1 MIRRATACCF
11 ALAVLM
17 LGALPA
23 SAAFSGITHRCSNA
37 LFRYTQEHPLGYFDW
52 QYDVPSEYIPGSVNP
67 QKAPLRLTADTRL
80 AFVGTFDG
88 YFRRLLASTAVG
100 TAECTNIYATTRGGE
115 LLLRLQSAAD
125 WVDDYNITNIFGR
138 ANGWN
143 SAINRDY
150 AVTNVTVTATNWVGY
165 ATNIVY
171 DLAGKPVGVKL
182 ENRYKIVSTN
192 ILDTTRIL
200 DRYRQDLDFMRSKD
214 KNPNTVSNMIAA
226 TGFDEDMNP
235 VPAPWPNH
243 SDLRVGRIDDTFSPY
258 YGYFRSYDFLGW
270 SFSSIATPSFKR
282 SIGDSWETSLYD
294 LFARRLCVNSNCF
307 YSTTWDLFEAENSR
321 YAVLRD
327 FKNYG
332 WFSFL
337 DYDSICPDAWKA
349 FLDFYL
355 GSVQGGGYAAM
366 TNLVGVPLTP
376 DNAPTF
382 SPGAS
387 LADST
392 RIGWAEWAGSNAHL
406 ALTDTAIVGNAAM
419 PHLHYEVAATNAFSS
434 ITYRGSGEDN
444 WLCIHSFVDG
454 WGTGHWTRY
463 YVVTNGIF
471 DVHREDAKLI
481 APYGAIH
488 RTDRRIEL
496 ASYGYPDKIDFYVK
510 ARGSPEDIP
519 GAPDNVV
526 GYNYVSY
533 PIHENTIV
541 GVLGWAHRYYE
552 NEQASPQNGDILK
565 IAHED
570 EAHGVFGPR
579 RIISGPHGARE
590 TWGTYNGE
598 YFFHFRATNVTFS
611 VSSPIDIATTLA
623 PRPFDYTLDDT
634 DFVSRPCI
642 YPHPS
647 FVGQEPDGLAEVDR
661 IYPTAIAT
669 AAVSTNFAFDVY
681 DAKDGGDGIIPNTD
695 GYRFSASVPSSHI
708 LTAKQVDKF
717 WLDADSALG
726 EKMADEVMHRI
737 GVDPRKIDSAVSE
750 LAERIDSLVTSEG
763 GSNNYLLDLLFR
775 NILDSEDA
783 VQWSHG
789 TWPDTFRVKN
799 VEGDAF
805 ELEAVTFTNGQYE
818 AISPQPTRCYH
829 HWNCSLSGFILDEEK
844 ENIIYDKA
852 AAVGRLSGLE
862 AVKWNFDAM
871 KRPREPFP

>member
-17 LGALPA
+17 VGALPA

-88 YFRRLLASTAVG
+88 YFRRLLASTAFG

-115 LLLRLQSAAD
+115 LPLRLRSAAD
-125 WVDDYNITNIFGR
+125 WVDDYNITNILGK

-214 KNPNTVSNMIAA
+214 ENPNTVSNMIAA
-226 TGFDEDMNP
+226 TGLDENMDP
-235 VPAPWPNH
+235 VPAPWPNR
-243 SDLRVGRIDDTFSPY
+243 SDIRVGRLDDTFEPY
-258 YGYFRSYDFLGW
+258 YGYIYPYDFLGW
-270 SFSSIATPSFKR
+270 SFSSIATPSFER

-294 LFARRLCVNSNCF
+294 LFAHRICVNSNCF
-307 YSTTWDLFEAENSR
+307 YSTTWDLFEAEKSR

-327 FKNYG
+327 FDTYG
-332 WFSFL
+332 WFFFL
-337 DYDSICPDAWKA
+337 NYDSICPDAWKA
-349 FLDFYL
+349 FLDFDL
-355 GSVQGGGYAAM
+355 GSAQGGGYAAM

-419 PHLHYEVAATNAFSS
+419 PHLHYEVAATNVECT

-444 WLCIHSFVDG
+444 WLCFYAS
-454 WGTGHWTRY
+454 WGLDEYGRPKLY
-463 YVVTNGIF
+463 FGVTNEVF
-471 DVHREDAKLI
+471 DVHREDTDILGT
-481 APYGAIH
+481 YGTIH

-496 ASYGYPDKIDFYVK
+496 ASYGNPAATYFTFEGHGV
-510 ARGSPEDIP
+510 PEDIP

-533 PIHENTIV
+533 PIDDKDNML
-541 GVLGWAHRYYE
+541 GVLGWAITYYE
-552 NEQASPQNGDILK
+552 KVHATPQNGDVL
-565 IAHED
+565 
-570 EAHGVFGPR
+570 
-579 RIISGPHGARE
+579 RIICHNGSTTGRPQRSIDGPHGEVDGVGA
-590 TWGTYNGE
+590 YNGV
-598 YFFHFRATNVTFS
+598 YFLDFRATNLTVTAS
-611 VSSPIDIATTLA
+611 ARIQTATTLA
-623 PRPFDYTLDDT
+623 PRPFDYTLNDT

-647 FVGQEPDGLAEVDR
+647 FVGEEPNGLAEVDR

-669 AAVSTNFAFDVY
+669 AAVSTNFTFY
-681 DAKDGGDGIIPNTD
+681 INDAKDGGDDIIPNTD
-695 GYRFSASVPSSHI
+695 GYRFSASVPSAHI
-708 LTAKQVDKF
+708 LTAKQVDDY

-737 GVDPRKIDSAVSE
+737 GVDPRKVDSAVSK
-750 LAERIDSLVTSEG
+750 LAERFDSLFTSMEG
-763 GSNNYLLDLLFR
+763 KNYIIDQL
-775 NILDSEDA
+775 NSTVGISWNCA
-783 VQWSHG
+783 Y
-789 TWPDTFRVKN
+789 WPQFFRVKN
-799 VEGDAF
+799 ANGLDF
-805 ELEAVTFTNGQYE
+805 ELEAVTLTNGQYE

-829 HWNCSLSGFILDEEK
+829 CWDCNLFDIRGDPNDPIH
-844 ENIIYDKA
+844 DKA

-862 AVKWNFDAM
+862 AVKWDFDAM
-871 KRPREPFP
+871 HRQTTTNPTP